1 MPRVVSARGWVGGG
15 SGAAGAAATLL
26 TTRRDPPVCVRVSR
40 RYSSVCVCESECGE
54 VIAIATSS

>member
-40 RYSSVCVCESECGE
+40 RSSSVCEC
-54 VIAIATSS
+54 VVK